1 MLFVFKVVSQTIDS
15 LPANS
20 FFNTIA
26 DLDSDIDVR
35 FILNRKIRKIA
46 GVYILMKN
54 YSPFSFWKPLTDVG
68 YEFMNFWIK
77 SIKIF

>member
-1 MLFVFKVVSQTIDS
+1 MLFVVKVVSQTIDS

-35 FILNRKIRKIA
+35 FILNRKISKNCR
-46 GVYILMKN
+46 GVYFNEKL
-54 YSPFSFWKPLTDVG
+54 SPFFFLKTLDPQMSG
-68 YEFMNFWIK
+68 MNL
-77 SIKIF
+77 

>member
-1 MLFVFKVVSQTIDS
+1 MLFVVKVVSQTIDS

-35 FILNRKIRKIA
+35 FILNRKLQ
-46 GVYILMKN
+46 GC
-54 YSPFSFWKPLTDVG
+54 
-68 YEFMNFWIK
+68 
-77 SIKIF
+77 IF